1 MTYHIALCDDDGIQR
16 EYIANL
22 VSAWATETGA
32 ETMLVPFPSGEAY
45 LAGDMGQF
53 NILLLDIEMP
63 GMDGIS
69 LARRVRERNETA
81 VIVFITG
88 YAEYIAEGY
97 DVSALHYLMKPVE
110 KTKLFSV
117 LDKAV
122 HTLDKN
128 GKLLPLELRGE
139 LVMLPLRELR
149 YVEVQGNYV
158 TFHGKEQYK
167 AKMTLVE
174 AEARLDE
181 RFCHT
186 GRSFLVNLHYV
197 RKVTKTEV
205 FLATGE
211 RVPLSRGMYDTVN
224 RALIRST

>member
-1 MTYHIALCDDDGIQR
+1 
-16 EYIANL
+16 
-22 VSAWATETGA
+22 
-32 ETMLVPFPSGEAY
+32 
-45 LAGDMGQF
+45 
-53 NILLLDIEMP
+53 MP